1 VNNGCVAETGTE
13 IMSQN
18 PNIKTALVTGGTG
31 YVGSHVSKYLLEN
44 GYTTISIDRNL
55 SARPFAN
62 RFAQGHSLDYT
73 KDADLPAIEELF
85 KKHKFS
91 CVFHL
96 AANSLVGPSVTEP
109 SKYYHNNVCGTI
121 KLLDLC
127 VKHNVKSFVF
137 ASTSSVYGDGH
148 TPPITEDVTPRPL
161 TSYGRSKLMVEGILK
176 DYARAYGLK
185 SVALRLFNVCSAS
198 PDCEVGEVRIKP
210 THLIPNVVEVAAG
223 RKEYFSVF
231 GTDYDTPDGTAIRD
245 YTHVWD
251 VAKAFKLAHDFL
263 IDQNDDVAEVFNI
276 GAGRGFS
283 VKQVIQSMEKAL
295 GKEIKVK
302 NEDKREGDPSHVSAN
317 VFKARDM
324 LNWLP
329 VNSEIDKICQDT
341 VNWLNSDA
349 YKKIDLE
356 KIPS

>member
-1 VNNGCVAETGTE
+1 
-13 IMSQN
+13 MSQTQN
-18 PNIKTALVTGGTG
+18 TKNVLVTGGTG
-31 YVGSHVSKYLLEN
+31 YVGSHVSKYLLES
-44 GYTTISIDRNL
+44 GYNVFSIDRNL
-55 SARPFAN
+55 ATRPFAN
-62 RFAQGHSLDYT
+62 KFAQGHSLDYN
-73 KDADLPAIEELF
+73 KQADLPMLDELF
-85 KKHKFS
+85 QKNKFD

-109 SKYYHNNVCGTI
+109 SKYYRNNVYGTI
-121 KLLDLC
+121 QLLDLC
-127 VKHNVKSFVF
+127 VKHGVKKFVF

-148 TPPITEDVTPRPL
+148 TPPITEDVLKKPL
-161 TSYGRSKLMVEGILK
+161 TSYGKSKLMVEEILK
-176 DYARAYGLK
+176 DYARAYDLK

-198 PDCEVGEVRIKP
+198 PDCEIGEVRIKP

-223 RKEYFSVF
+223 RKEHFTIF

-317 VFKARDM
+317 VLKARDM
-324 LNWLP
+324 LNWFP

>member
-1 VNNGCVAETGTE
+1 
-13 IMSQN
+13 MSQN
-18 PNIKTALVTGGTG
+18 QNIKKALITGGTG
-31 YVGSHVSKYLLEN
+31 YVGSHVSKYLMEN
-44 GYTTISIDRNL
+44 GYITISIDRNL

-73 KDADLPAIEELF
+73 NDNDLSEIDKLF
-85 KKHKFS
+85 SEHKFD

-148 TPPITEDVTPRPL
+148 QPPISEDAITKPL

-223 RKEYFSVF
+223 RKEHFSVF
-231 GTDYDTPDGTAIRD
+231 GTNYDTPDGTAIRD

-263 IDQNDDVAEVFNI
+263 VSQNNNIAEVFNI

-283 VKQVIQSMEKAL
+283 VKQVVTSMEKAL
-295 GKEIKVK
+295 GREIKVK
-302 NEDKREGDPSHVSAN
+302 NEDAREGDPSHVSADIS
-317 VFKARDM
+317 KAKEM

-329 VNSEIDKICQDT
+329 ANSEIDKICQDT

-349 YKKIDLE
+349 YKKIDLS